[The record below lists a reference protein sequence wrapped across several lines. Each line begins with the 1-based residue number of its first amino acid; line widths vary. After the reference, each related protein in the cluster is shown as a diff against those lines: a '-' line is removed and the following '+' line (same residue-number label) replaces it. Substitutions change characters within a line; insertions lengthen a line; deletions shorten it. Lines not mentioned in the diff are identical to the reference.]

1 MALLSQYRVRSLY
14 IPLFYF
20 PFKFYLMNSSNDPLV
35 NHIAT
40 VADYINTHRQLPEG
54 PRRAQIFHQFS
65 RYLVSQCWPKMHARI
80 NHPTSSFFIEQLLRM
95 DERTMRV
102 AFNEHYKSVKDGRR
116 VDKGL
121 AIEIADLASSSGLV
135 DVMKEHPYAASMHL
149 ETQTPLPH
157 LTQTFK
163 EVLAATED
171 APAPRAYNVETFLE
185 FHDLVIAVI
194 HGYKKALAETKRRRA
209 DAQGSSKGSDTDQ
222 EDTILHAH
230 WLWSLAR
237 LFWRIAQS
245 SMLRQHLEM
254 LNAHNMLQVQL
265 GTVDGKTTSPV
276 QRSPTTVAPGGDD
289 VDDEEAAGDKDD
301 LEEQA
306 VESKAADDG
315 LVSTFQRWM
324 CLQGIYFA
332 SLDALS
338 SFSCQL
344 PADVEI
350 TFIAMRDPKEA
361 RREIDWK
368 ATITSLAASSDT
380 AFPLDA
386 QRAIKA
392 IEDRIQSSL
401 LNPDAKQSKVLKAFR
416 AERQRDNDRVTN
428 PTLCRCPVLFSGTCH
443 CEALLSALAKFL
455 LDAIDPTQKD
465 AARLEKLVKVQSY
478 CPISSEPS
486 ISRIVQD
493 LNNRV
498 IAVSKLCCP
507 VCWKLLEILGYLAR
521 GRHPLV
527 TPVSLPPW
535 LPRWVVVKLVDEFGE
550 QLRRELVSM
559 ISQPPPIKPPMT
571 HSRNISAG
579 TDVSSSTANSGQSG
593 VYAVHQTW
601 IQKP

>member
-1 MALLSQYRVRSLY
+1 
-14 IPLFYF
+14 
-20 PFKFYLMNSSNDPLV
+20 
-35 NHIAT
+35 
-40 VADYINTHRQLPEG
+40 
-54 PRRAQIFHQFS
+54 
-65 RYLVSQCWPKMHARI
+65 
-80 NHPTSSFFIEQLLRM
+80 
-95 DERTMRV
+95 MRV

-324 CLQGIYFA
+324 RLQGIYFA

-368 ATITSLAASSDT
+368 ATITSLAASSNT
-380 AFPLDA
+380 AFPFDA
-386 QRAIKA
+386 QRAIKT

-401 LNPDAKQSKVLKAFR
+401 LDPDARQSKVLKAFR
-416 AERQRDNDRVTN
+416 AERQRDNERVTD
-428 PTLCRCPVLFSGTCH
+428 PTLPRCPVAFSGTEH
-443 CEALLSALAKFL
+443 CEAALAALAKFL

-507 VCWKLLEILGYLAR
+507 VCWKLLEILGYMAR